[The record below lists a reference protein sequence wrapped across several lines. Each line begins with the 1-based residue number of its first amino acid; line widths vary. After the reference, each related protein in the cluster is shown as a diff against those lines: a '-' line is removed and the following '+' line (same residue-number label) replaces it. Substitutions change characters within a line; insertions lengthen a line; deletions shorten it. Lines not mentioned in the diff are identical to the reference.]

1 MGVLQGFVACLV
13 CLAQEGLQAVVGRVG
28 SPGISSTF
36 AHEVT
41 TKTSPT
47 GALSL
52 GVHRHTHTHRH
63 RHSHGP
69 TAVQTAC
76 RVNKARCVPGPAGAA
91 GMPGV
96 AGYVPPTA
104 ADGAAGKDGGAGRAG
119 SVTFIVTSGGEEAKE
134 R

>member
-1 MGVLQGFVACLV
+1 MGVLQGFVAYLV

-28 SPGISSTF
+28 SRGISSTF
-36 AHEVT
+36 AHVVT

-52 GVHRHTHTHRH
+52 GVRRHTQALTHE
-63 RHSHGP
+63 S
-69 TAVQTAC
+69 TAVPTAC

-119 SVTFIVTSGGEEAKE
+119 SVTFIVTSGDEEAKE